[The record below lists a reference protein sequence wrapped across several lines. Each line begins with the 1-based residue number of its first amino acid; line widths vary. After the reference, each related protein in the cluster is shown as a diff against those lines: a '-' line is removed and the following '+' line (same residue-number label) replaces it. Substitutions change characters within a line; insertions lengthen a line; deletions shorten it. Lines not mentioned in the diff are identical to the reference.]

1 MDKYRII
8 SDKVTVGEVGQT
20 VDAAAFDG
28 CNISALVDAGLIAP
42 VAASKVSKKSE
53 TEEQE

>member
-8 SDKVTVGEVGQT
+8 SDKVTAGEVGQT
-20 VDAAAFDG
+20 VDASAFDG
-28 CNISALVDAGLIAP
+28 CNIGALISAGLITPATF
-42 VAASKVSKKSE
+42 SKVSKKSE

>member
-1 MDKYRII
+1 MDKFRIL

-20 VDAAAFDG
+20 VDADAFDG
-28 CNISALVDAGLIAP
+28 CNISALIDAGLIAP
-42 VAASKVSKKSE
+42 VAVSKVSKKSD